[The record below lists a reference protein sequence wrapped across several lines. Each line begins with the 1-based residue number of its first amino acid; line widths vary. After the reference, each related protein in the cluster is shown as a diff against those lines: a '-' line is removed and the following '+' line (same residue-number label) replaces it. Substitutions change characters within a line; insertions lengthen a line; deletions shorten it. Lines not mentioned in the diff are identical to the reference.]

1 MSALHF
7 FDTQAM
13 EWTPHPRFPTI
24 LTKALQSRAEN
35 EVASVTLVRVDVG
48 GVIDLH
54 VHEVETETAY
64 VLSGQGRLTTGENEH
79 MLAAGTGVT
88 VPPGTPHSLTNTGD
102 EPMELYALHMP
113 PFR

>member
-1 MSALHF
+1 MSAPHL
-7 FDTQAM
+7 FDEAALD
-13 EWTPHPRFPTI
+13 WTPHPRFPTI

-54 VHEVETETAY
+54 IHDVETETAY
-64 VLSGQGRLTTGENEH
+64 VLSGEGRLTVGENDH
-79 MLAAGTGVT
+79 ILTAGTGVT
-88 VPPGTPHSLTNTGD
+88 IPPGLPHSLTNTGAA
-102 EPMELYALHMP
+102 PLELYALHMP